1 MNPGAEVNASDGY
14 VLDKRHPFPDLLV
27 EAEATFADGL
37 WTVTASRKLSTGDP
51 LRKDITVGKPYPFGI
66 AIHENYTNGRYHYVS
81 LEHTFVLDKG
91 TADFIVVQ

>member
-1 MNPGAEVNASDGY
+1 LRGRGRSVEVRCLIIWHFY
-14 VLDKRHPFPDLLV
+14 LV

-37 WTVTASRKLSTGDP
+37 WTVTASRKLSTGDR
-51 LRKDITVGKPYPFGI
+51 LRKDITVGKLYPFGI
-66 AIHENYTNGRYHYVS
+66 AIHENYPNSRYHYVS